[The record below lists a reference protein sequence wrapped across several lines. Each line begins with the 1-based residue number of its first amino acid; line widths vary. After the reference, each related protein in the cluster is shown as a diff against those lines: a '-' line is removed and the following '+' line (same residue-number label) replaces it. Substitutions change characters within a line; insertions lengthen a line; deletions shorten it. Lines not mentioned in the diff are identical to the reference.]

1 MITITIAV
9 KAMLAFR
16 GAEKKHVYSGEGEL
30 ADCRH
35 TFLEEVLKAETVGNK
50 EFRFGT
56 GNDIADRA

>member
-1 MITITIAV
+1 MAQ
-9 KAMLAFR
+9 K
-16 GAEKKHVYSGEGEL
+16 KKHVYSGEGEL

-35 TFLEEVLKAETVGNK
+35 TFLEEALKAETVGNK